1 MEKYSL
7 RTRSMPEKVIS
18 REGSTAR
25 FFVLD
30 CVNNGD
36 QNFVVWDLDILEKTG
51 KVRVY
56 PLL

>member
-1 MEKYSL
+1 
-7 RTRSMPEKVIS
+7 MPEKVIS

-25 FFVLD
+25 FFFLD

-56 PLL
+56 SLL